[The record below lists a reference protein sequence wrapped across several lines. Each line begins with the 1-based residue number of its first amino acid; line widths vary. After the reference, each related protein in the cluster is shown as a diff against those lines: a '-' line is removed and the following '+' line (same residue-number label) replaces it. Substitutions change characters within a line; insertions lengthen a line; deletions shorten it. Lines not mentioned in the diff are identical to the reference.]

1 MLPHA
6 QAKRAYRRTGQQRK
20 HERRDAKRD
29 QPWPAQGRPA
39 TRQGD
44 GAEQCAAPATQ
55 PCRQVSGDAGAARG
69 DARRSLATSRAGV
82 RIHVVDPSTFT
93 SDTILHVAAPR
104 RSRPCGRMRLEPC
117 RKIRRERSRR
127 QMEAA
132 EAACIRRHPRPRG
145 RWLDRWQR
153 SGRKGVRRHAAPGW
167 HARLV
172 GNKRLQRPN
181 HWACNEVPVR
191 QGGGRNTS
199 HPAMRATR
207 HGVVGTAR
215 ICAAAV
221 GGLAQAMAGGHAGG
235 GHRHPRDNQSQSDDH
250 GNHETAQ
257 PVQHG

>member
-1 MLPHA
+1 MHKPSAHIAAQSSSETTSGAAPNATSHGQPRAAPPPAKATTPSNTPRLPRNHDGRYRAMPVPPEATPDDPWQNPGLDFVSTLWILPHLPVTPSCMSPL
-6 QAKRAYRRTGQQRK
+6 RAAADPVART
-20 HERRDAKRD
+20 
-29 QPWPAQGRPA
+29 
-39 TRQGD
+39 
-44 GAEQCAAPATQ
+44 
-55 PCRQVSGDAGAARG
+55 
-69 DARRSLATSRAGV
+69 
-82 RIHVVDPSTFT
+82 
-93 SDTILHVAAPR
+93 
-104 RSRPCGRMRLEPC
+104 RLEPR
-117 RKIRRERSRR
+117 RKIRRERSHGR
-127 QMEAA
+127 MEAA

-181 HWACNEVPVR
+181 HWACDEVPVR
-191 QGGGRNTS
+191 QGDGRNTS

-215 ICAAAV
+215 IRAATV

-257 PVQHG
+257 PVQHHQAR